1 METIEEYEKRRT
13 IEIEA
18 EGKAPTAVALM
29 GIACPL
35 CNLEMYTTGVT
46 YMSCGCPDRIEI
58 ECNCGAK
65 TVVLAPKHILAT

>member
-18 EGKAPTAVALM
+18 EGKAVVLM

-35 CNLEMYTTGVT
+35 CNLEMYTTGKT
-46 YMSCGCPDRIEI
+46 YTSCGCPDRIEI

-65 TVVLAPKHILAT
+65 TVVLAPKHNNTT